1 MPIPIWILCKV
12 VDNFGD
18 AGVCWRLARS
28 LAATGDFE
36 PTLVIDQP
44 ATLAAIE
51 PRLARQRGRVG
62 QRAPEDTQIDGV
74 RIIER
79 ASVECSPADGSP
91 AVIVSA
97 FGCEPPTWLRARL
110 AGGPRRPLWLQLEY
124 LSAEDWIE
132 DCHGLVSTKPA
143 DAAREHFLY
152 PGFTE
157 RSAGL
162 IREPRLFEHR
172 DEFRAAGGPAALLAR
187 LHATPAPGQR
197 VVSLFCYASAPLAPW
212 FSELVAGATPTLVCV
227 AGGSAEGAL
236 QTVRGRPLPIGQRER
251 VGQVE
256 FVRLPMLDQTGYD
269 QLLWS
274 CAFNAVRGEDSWL
287 RAHWAGVPF
296 VWQAYP
302 QADGAHLIKL
312 DAFLKKMRQ
321 GTSESD
327 PEQQAIHALMHAW
340 NGHPEYAIGSA
351 WRAFEARLNA
361 SDGLAARY
369 RSWVAS
375 LAGQTSLTKRLTQYC
390 LDQLE

>member
-1 MPIPIWILCKV
+1 MQIPIWILCRV

-28 LAATGDFE
+28 LAAARAFE

-51 PRLARQRGRVG
+51 PRIAPQTGRAG
-62 QRAPEDTQIDGV
+62 QRAPQDTQIDGV

-79 ASVECSPADGSP
+79 ASIEHTPGGGLP

-97 FGCEPPTWLRARL
+97 FGYEPPTWLRTRL

-132 DCHGLVSTKPA
+132 DSHALVSVKPV

-162 IREPRLFEHR
+162 LREPGLFERR
-172 DEFRAAGGPAALLAR
+172 DEFRAAGGPATLLAR

-197 VVSLFCYASAPLAPW
+197 VMSLFCYASAPLAHW
-212 FSELVAGATPTLVCV
+212 FSELAACATPTLVCV
-227 AGGSAEGAL
+227 AGGSAEAAL
-236 QTVRGRPLPIGQRER
+236 QTALGRPLPIGVRAR
-251 VGQVE
+251 IGQAE
-256 FVRLPMLDQTGYD
+256 WVRLPMLDQSGYD

-274 CAFNAVRGEDSWL
+274 CTFNAVRGEDSWL

-302 QADGAHLIKL
+302 QADGAHFIKL
-312 DAFLKKMRQ
+312 DAFLEKMRQ
-321 GTSESD
+321 DAPESD
-327 PEQQAIHALMHAW
+327 PEQQAIRALMHAW
-340 NGHPEYAIGSA
+340 NGNGEYAIGSA
-351 WRAFEARLNA
+351 WQAFEARLSA

-375 LAGQTSLTKRLTQYC
+375 LERQTSLTERLTQYC
-390 LDQLE
+390 LDRLE

>member
-1 MPIPIWILCKV
+1 
-12 VDNFGD
+12 
-18 AGVCWRLARS
+18 
-28 LAATGDFE
+28 
-36 PTLVIDQP
+36 
-44 ATLAAIE
+44 
-51 PRLARQRGRVG
+51 
-62 QRAPEDTQIDGV
+62 
-74 RIIER
+74 
-79 ASVECSPADGSP
+79 
-91 AVIVSA
+91 
-97 FGCEPPTWLRARL
+97 
-110 AGGPRRPLWLQLEY
+110 
-124 LSAEDWIE
+124 
-132 DCHGLVSTKPA
+132 
-143 DAAREHFLY
+143 
-152 PGFTE
+152 
-157 RSAGL
+157 
-162 IREPRLFEHR
+162 
-172 DEFRAAGGPAALLAR
+172 
-187 LHATPAPGQR
+187 
-197 VVSLFCYASAPLAPW
+197 
-212 FSELVAGATPTLVCV
+212 
-227 AGGSAEGAL
+227 
-236 QTVRGRPLPIGQRER
+236 
-251 VGQVE
+251 
-256 FVRLPMLDQTGYD
+256 MLDQTGYD